1 MNYILSAT
9 RDYNGLYQSV
19 NVKLKGARGQALP
32 TLRTWASVL
41 SKFDFTSANFPDYT
55 GVEIV
60 GSHYKSMNYSTMKSD
75 VNELIA
81 EHQVSADVTAV
92 IRWKQEESENNDLAR
107 NTIIKVYNTTYT
119 NVAEDIKTQFYY
131 MTGKNYNDNRL
142 CIVNLNI
149 SLKLV

>member
-32 TLRTWASVL
+32 TMRTWASVIG
-41 SKFDFTSANFPDYT
+41 KFDFTTTNFPDYT
-55 GVEIV
+55 GDEIV

-75 VNELIA
+75 INWLIA

-92 IRWKQEESENNDLAR
+92 IRWKQDESENNDLPR
-107 NTIIKVYNTTYT
+107 NTIIKVYDTTYT

-131 MTGKNYNDNRL
+131 ITGKNYNDNRL
-142 CIVNLNI
+142 CVVNLNI
-149 SLKLV
+149 SLKLT